1 MTPLE
6 PEALQVAFLV
16 IDVLQDLG
24 LEYHLGGSYASAV
37 HGIPRQTHDVDLVV
51 EMGPGVERK
60 IATALEGRFYVDEPA
75 IARAVRERSSFNVVH
90 LDTGIKVDLFVKGSS
105 PFDESE
111 FGRRVPIRVG
121 DSPPKEIFLK
131 SAEDT
136 ILRKLLWY
144 RMGGEVSDRQWQ
156 DVRGVVGVQAEA
168 LDRAYLG
175 EWADRLG
182 VRDLLDLAL
191 AGD

>member
-1 MTPLE
+1 
-6 PEALQVAFLV
+6 
-16 IDVLQDLG
+16 
-24 LEYHLGGSYASAV
+24 LEYHLGVSYASAV

-51 EMGPGVERK
+51 EMDPGLERK
-60 IATALEGRFYVDEPA
+60 IASALEGRFYVDEQA
-75 IARAVRERSSFNVVH
+75 IARAVRDRSSFNVVH
-90 LDTGIKVDLFVKGSS
+90 LDTGIKVDLFVKGTA

-111 FGRRVPIRVG
+111 FQRRVVVRVG

-156 DVRGVVGVQAEA
+156 DVRGIVGVQAGG
-168 LDRAYLG
+168 LDTAYLD

-182 VRDLLDLAL
+182 IRDLLDLAL

>member
-1 MTPLE
+1 VTPLD

-16 IDVLQDLG
+16 INVLQELG

-51 EMGPGVERK
+51 EMDPGLERR
-60 IATALEGRFYVDEPA
+60 IASALEGGFYVDEQA
-75 IARAVRERSSFNVVH
+75 IARAVRDRSSFNVVH
-90 LDTGIKVDLFVKGSS
+90 LDTGIKVDLFVKGTS

-111 FGRRVPIRVG
+111 FQRRIVVRVG

-156 DVRGVVGVQAEA
+156 DVRGIVGVQAGG
-168 LDRAYLG
+168 LDTAYLD

-182 VRDLLDLAL
+182 IRDLLDLAL